1 MVKPVIV
8 ATCFQKISISF
19 FHIIQLKKNLIPFY
33 KKQGNWWLTTLFKLP
48 DESLKEAADRIALSN
63 VQVTRNYLASDRCC
77 VFVEKMKMKIALL
90 NIIMNALE
98 SMHRQ
103 PGSILNLE
111 TKETKARCEI
121 KVSDNG
127 PGMNN
132 ETVMRIFEPYF
143 TTKKTGN
150 GLGMTNTLNIIWI
163 IKEKYR
169 LRADKARARAV
180 RLA

>member
-1 MVKPVIV
+1 
-8 ATCFQKISISF
+8 
-19 FHIIQLKKNLIPFY
+19 
-33 KKQGNWWLTTLFKLP
+33 
-48 DESLKEAADRIALSN
+48 
-63 VQVTRNYLASDRCC
+63 
-77 VFVEKMKMKIALL
+77 MKIALL

-150 GLGMTNTLNIIWI
+150 GLGMTNTLNII
-163 IKEKYR
+163 
-169 LRADKARARAV
+169 
-180 RLA
+180 